1 MSEYILIVRDIRER
15 GNKIIFNN
23 STENFELISEW
34 CEAVRHY
41 EELGYRMTGYYTM
54 AIGPTIILSKKILEE
69 E

>member
-1 MSEYILIVRDIRER
+1 MCEYILIVRDIRER
-15 GNKIIFNN
+15 GILRNKIIFNN
-23 STENFELISEW
+23 SFELISEW

-54 AIGPTIILSKKILEE
+54 AIGPTIKLSKKILEE